1 MSADGG
7 QEETVMSPTIVV
19 TLVLTMMTA
28 GQQYERNMPMDS
40 MGQCLSE
47 ATRVLNE
54 AAKGPVETSKDAAE
68 IGAGCVI
75 TIDPGHP
82 A

>member
-1 MSADGG
+1 
-7 QEETVMSPTIVV
+7 MSPTIVV

-54 AAKGPVETSKDAAE
+54 AAKLRPRRTGRKLAPDV
-68 IGAGCVI
+68 
-75 TIDPGHP
+75 
-82 A
+82 

>member
-1 MSADGG
+1 
-7 QEETVMSPTIVV
+7 MSPTIVV

-47 ATRVLNE
+47 ATRVRNE

-75 TIDPGHP
+75 TVDPGHP

>member
-1 MSADGG
+1 MN
-7 QEETVMSPTIVV
+7 PTIVV
-19 TLVLTMMTA
+19 TLVLTMTA
-28 GQQYERNMPMDS
+28 GGQQFVRDTPMDS

-47 ATRVLNE
+47 ATRVLNQV
-54 AAKGPVETSKDAAE
+54 AKGPAETTTDTAE

-75 TIDPGHP
+75 KIDPGHP

>member
-1 MSADGG
+1 
-7 QEETVMSPTIVV
+7 MSPTIVV

-54 AAKGPVETSKDAAE
+54 AAKGPVETSKHAAE

>member
-1 MSADGG
+1 
-7 QEETVMSPTIVV
+7 MSPTIVV
-19 TLVLTMMTA
+19 TLVLTMMTG

-47 ATRVLNE
+47 ATRVLNQ
-54 AAKGPVETSKDAAE
+54 AAKAPAETTTDAAE

-75 TIDPGHP
+75 KINPGHP

>member
-1 MSADGG
+1 
-7 QEETVMSPTIVV
+7 MSPTIVV
-19 TLVLTMMTA
+19 TLVLTMMTG

-47 ATRVLNE
+47 ATRVLNQAANGPAE
-54 AAKGPVETSKDAAE
+54 ATMDAAE

-75 TIDPGHP
+75 TIAPGHP